1 MKAIYIVI
9 VVLFSFSIVFVSAQ
23 TPEQQK
29 IIDKAL
35 RMHDSLLN
43 TKEVQDAMR
52 LVEQINAQYE
62 EFQKKSQQGEED
74 AKPIEK
80 KDNPA
85 KVQSVIDRDNNISN
99 PGNNSSN
106 SRVQGSLLNLN
117 VGYSAI
123 SSLQAK
129 NPGSTGSYKS
139 VLKIYQA
146 PDMMRF
152 EDPEKISVPIV
163 IFRYDKDIIWVVH
176 HEQPQYKGVK
186 LYQEFELQNG
196 RGMSSHIDNI
206 VSVMLDL
213 KNPKNL
219 KNMGKE
225 MIDGHM
231 CTRYRKENVLSWEP
245 APDNV
250 VVYDYWINKDKILIK
265 MSYTGPD
272 VSGTLETKNI
282 RLSSQ
287 TENLFVPPSDF
298 KKAGNI
304 ITWKEE
310 KQKFDTK
317 KTALNKQLII

>member
-1 MKAIYIVI
+1 MKTIYILI
-9 VVLFSFSIVFVSAQ
+9 AVLFSFSIVFVNAQ

-29 IIDKAL
+29 IIDNAL

-43 TKEVQDAMR
+43 TKEVQDAIK

-62 EFQKKSQQGEED
+62 ESQKKSQQGKED
-74 AKPIEK
+74 VKPIEK

-85 KVQSVIDRDNNISN
+85 EVASVIDSGTSGV
-99 PGNNSSN
+99 P
-106 SRVQGSLLNLN
+106 GSLLSLS
-117 VGYSAI
+117 VTHSAT
-123 SSLQAK
+123 SYLQAK
-129 NPGSTGSYKS
+129 NPGSIGSYKS

-146 PDMMRF
+146 PNMMRF

-213 KNPKNL
+213 KNPENL

-225 MIDGHM
+225 MIDSHM

-282 RLSSQ
+282 RQSSQ
-287 TENLFVPPSDF
+287 PENLFVPPSDF

-310 KQKFDTK
+310 KEKLDAQK
-317 KTALNKQLII
+317 ISIE